1 MRERFR
7 DRGNKTERKAK
18 NPLAPRASFPTIQS
32 MKKLILLSSILLTA
46 CGQSNSAA
54 SIQLDDLLK
63 NPLFAER
70 YAEEMVDRVVELKIQ
85 NDPLLEDE
93 AKAAVVEK
101 TRTKWLEKAR
111 DTRKRQRD
119 GMEGSTI
126 GINEFAKGDIIYL
139 DDVVYFDTI
148 FETTPGPNLHI
159 YMTTVVDPRDVE
171 FPDDTA
177 IDIGVLQSPYGMQ
190 SYKVPM
196 KDGIRTLVLWDN
208 DLERLWGFAQL
219 SN

>member
-1 MRERFR
+1 
-7 DRGNKTERKAK
+7 
-18 NPLAPRASFPTIQS
+18 